1 MAKKLVPA
9 EFKTHIID
17 QLIESV
23 TERANTSYY
32 AFIGDH
38 ETVASTLEEVNPPL
52 ETVNKLNSEVF
63 RNMIFGKRIN
73 SNDMRFMIKRNNW
86 ESGTVFEMYDDQ
98 KQELQDSNFYTVVD
112 EDSFKH
118 VYKCLNNANGAP
130 STIKPLFEDAKYDAD
145 LYVVGD
151 DYYETSDGYQW
162 KYMYSIPSSDF
173 TKFATEK
180 YIPVLANTQVE
191 TNAVEGSIDVIKI
204 VTHGKNY
211 QNHIKGKFLQ
221 SDLNR
226 ITASIAAIYGL
237 TNASRV
243 YRLAVGANQTR
254 DFYKNTIM
262 YLSSGVG
269 SGQYKKIVKSIEI
282 PDIGGVFVELEDNFT
297 TIPDDTTTYEIS
309 PAVQI
314 VGDGTQTV
322 NAVARAIINATA
334 SDSIH
339 KIEMLNVGANYSYA
353 AATVLTGDPQ
363 RDSSGNSID
372 VTPATIR
379 PITAPQGGHG
389 ANTIVEF
396 GATRLAFST
405 RLNRDESGLVEPTNT
420 FSQFGIIR
428 NPQFAN
434 VAIYTENVSGS
445 FIEGE
450 TICQI
455 TKIQLGDQL
464 SWTANSAVGNYLLD
478 QSSVTDNEYGAHFNE
493 GDYVFVKT
501 SGVAPSYR
509 LYTVGNASNTTAIH
523 IASTLDITD
532 GTSCTVYYVHK
543 QAEATVKN
551 INPPFP
557 ITNTPTSGMLV
568 DNCSPEFRKGRLI
581 FGLESKNI
589 ATIKGIDINRRINDG
604 NADFIFNNF
613 NQMTKI
619 IGSSVTG
626 TFIQDET
633 VIQGSANAQLHSVTG
648 GNTLNLTNVTGDFS
662 TVGLIKG
669 AVTEAEMEGT
679 QNDQLDIV
687 YGDLDPNSGS
697 IIYLQNDIPVDRD
710 ENQTEEIRVILEF

>member
-17 QLIESV
+17 QLIESI

-32 AFIGDH
+32 AFVGDH

-73 SNDMRFMIKRNNW
+73 SNDMRFMINRNDW
-86 ESGTVFEMYDDQ
+86 VSGTVFEMYDDE

-118 VYKCLNNANGAP
+118 VYKCLSNANGAP

-145 LYVVGD
+145 LYVAGD

-162 KYMYSIPSSDF
+162 KYMYSITSADF

-180 YIPVLANTQVE
+180 YIPVVANTQVQ
-191 TNAVEGSIDVIKI
+191 TNAIEGSIDVIKV

-211 QNHIKGKFLQ
+211 QNHLSGKFQQ

-243 YRLAVGANQTR
+243 YRIAAGANQTTN
-254 DFYKNTIM
+254 FYRNTIM

-269 SGQYKKIVKSIEI
+269 SGQYKKIIRSISI

-297 TIPDDTTTYEIS
+297 TLPDDTTTYEIS
-309 PAVQI
+309 PAVEI
-314 VGDGTQTV
+314 TGDGTQTI
-322 NAVARAIINATA
+322 NAVARAIINATS
-334 SDSIH
+334 SDSVH
-339 KIEMLNVGANYSYA
+339 KIEMLNVGENYSYA
-353 AATVLTGDPQ
+353 AARVLQGDPQ
-363 RDSSGNSID
+363 RDIYGNSID

-405 RLNRDESGLVEPTNT
+405 LFNRDESSLVEPTNT

-434 VAIYTENVSGS
+434 VAIYTQNTSGS

-450 TICQI
+450 TITQFTKLQI
-455 TKIQLGDQL
+455 GDQL
-464 SWTANSAVGNYLLD
+464 SWMANSSVGNYLID
-478 QSSVTDNEYGAHFNE
+478 QSGVTDNEYGSHFKQ
-493 GDYVFVKT
+493 GDYIFVKT
-501 SGVAPSYR
+501 SGAAPSYR
-509 LYTVGNASNTTAIH
+509 LFTVGNGSNTTAINV
-523 IASTLDITD
+523 TTTPDITD
-532 GTSCTVYYVHK
+532 GTLCTVYYVHK
-543 QAEATVKN
+543 QAEAIVRN

-557 ITNTPTSGMLV
+557 ATNTPTSGMLV
-568 DNCSPEFRKGRLI
+568 DDCSPEFRKGRMI

-589 ATIKGIDINRRINDG
+589 ATIKGIDINNRINDG
-604 NADFIFNNF
+604 DADFIFNNF

-619 IGSSVTG
+619 IGSSITG
-626 TFIQDET
+626 TFVQDET
-633 VIQGSANAQLHSVTG
+633 VIQGTANAQLHSVTD
-648 GNTLNLTNVTGDFS
+648 GNTLNLTNVTGDFT
-662 TVGLIKG
+662 TVGTILG
-669 AVTEAEMEGT
+669 AVSEAEMSGT
-679 QNDQLDIV
+679 TNDQLDIIN
-687 YGDLDPNSGS
+687 GDLDPNSGS
-697 IIYLQNDIPVDRD
+697 VIYLQNDIPVDRD